1 VSNPQTP
8 APKVG
13 AAVPSGVTKDAR
25 TSPPARALAITS
37 TDNPPPTTSSRTSF
51 WQRRIVQPILAQLTQ
66 GITPDRIAL
75 TLGVGLACSVF
86 PFLGFTTALCFV
98 AAAALR
104 LNQPIIHVVN
114 QLLWPVQLAL
124 IPVYVRLGA
133 ALFGTEALPFD
144 PQEGSRVFLASQ
156 REFWSR
162 FGLMGLHALTAWLL
176 SLPLLIGGTWLV
188 ARPILRRLAS
198 ARAARP

>member
-1 VSNPQTP
+1 MN
-8 APKVG
+8 
-13 AAVPSGVTKDAR
+13 D
-25 TSPPARALAITS
+25 SPRPG
-37 TDNPPPTTSSRTSF
+37 F
-51 WQRRIVQPILAQLTQ
+51 WQRRVVQPIAAQLTQ

-75 TLGVGLACSVF
+75 TLGVGLACGIF

-124 IPVYVRLGA
+124 IPVYVKLGA
-133 ALFGTEALPFD
+133 ALYGTEALPFD
-144 PQEGSRVFLASQ
+144 PHEVTRVFLASQ

-162 FGLMGLHALTAWLL
+162 FGLMGLHALSAWAL
-176 SLPLLIGGTWLV
+176 SLPLLVGGVWLV
-188 ARPILRRLAS
+188 TRPILHRLAS

>member
-1 VSNPQTP
+1 VNAP
-8 APKVG
+8 APRPG
-13 AAVPSGVTKDAR
+13 
-25 TSPPARALAITS
+25 
-37 TDNPPPTTSSRTSF
+37 F
-51 WQRRIVQPILAQLTQ
+51 WQRRIVQPVVAQLTQ

-75 TLGVGLACSVF
+75 TLGVGLACGVF

-98 AAAALR
+98 VAAALR
-104 LNQPIIHVVN
+104 LNQPLIHVVN

-133 ALFGTEALPFD
+133 ALFGPAPLPFD
-144 PQEGSRVFLASQ
+144 PHEVAHVFVASQ

-162 FGLMGLHALTAWLL
+162 FGLMGLQALAAWLL
-176 SLPLLIGGTWLV
+176 SLPLLVGGVWLV

-198 ARAARP
+198 ARAARS

>member
-1 VSNPQTP
+1 MP
-8 APKVG
+8 ATKVG
-13 AAVPSGVTKDAR
+13 AAVPSGATHNA
-25 TSPPARALAITS
+25 PHPLPLA
-37 TDNPPPTTSSRTSF
+37 PPTTTSPDELPATKPGAHSSPNF
-51 WQRRIVQPILAQLTQ
+51 WQRRIVHPIVAQLTQ

-75 TLGVGLACSVF
+75 TLGVGLACGVF

-133 ALFGTEALPFD
+133 ALFGVEALPFD
-144 PQEGSRVFLASQ
+144 PEEVSRVFLESQ

-162 FGLMGLHALTAWLL
+162 FGLMGIQALAAWLL
-176 SLPLLIGGTWLV
+176 SLPLLVAGAWL
-188 ARPILRRLAS
+188 ATRPILRRLAS
-198 ARAARP
+198 ARVTRP